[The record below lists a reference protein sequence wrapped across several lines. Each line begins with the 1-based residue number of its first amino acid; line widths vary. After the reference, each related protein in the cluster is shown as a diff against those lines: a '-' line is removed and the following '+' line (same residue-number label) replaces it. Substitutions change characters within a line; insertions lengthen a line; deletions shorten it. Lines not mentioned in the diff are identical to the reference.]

1 MDFVHHRAA
10 AHCADF
16 PIIGSVGLLRRPVEG
31 TLIMNKIMD
40 TLRWLLGSSKGHDFL
55 LKGLTTLILAA
66 GSVLVIIPFM
76 YMISTSLKDPAQI
89 RSDSFS
95 LIPRKPQTT
104 EINGEKFNL
113 YEVNIEGQKKTMAL
127 LKKSPGGMGNFA
139 DPANP
144 ARVYELKIEPQVM
157 LYRFDIHWENYPDA
171 LTAMPFL
178 RYLGNTLIVTFV
190 GMFGMLFS
198 CSLVAYGFSRFRARW
213 LNLLFLLLLSTIM
226 LPSQVRLIPVYI
238 LFNKLGWVDTL
249 LPLIVPQFFAN
260 AYDVFLL
267 RQFFMTVPLELDDA
281 AKIDGANPLQILL
294 YIMLPQARPAVI
306 SVAIFHFM
314 YAWNDFYE
322 PLIFLHSRENWTL
335 AVGLQT
341 FDAIYT
347 INTHLIMAVSL
358 LMIVPP
364 ILLFFFSQKIF
375 TQGVVFTGV
384 KG

>member
-1 MDFVHHRAA
+1 MSKLPNFALGLFR
-10 AHCADF
+10 
-16 PIIGSVGLLRRPVEG
+16 SVSGHELF
-31 TLIMNKIMD
+31 I
-40 TLRWLLGSSKGHDFL
+40 KGI
-55 LKGLTTLILAA
+55 TTLILAS
-66 GSVLVIIPFM
+66 GSILILIPFL

-89 RSDSFS
+89 RSDSAS
-95 LIPRKPQTT
+95 LFPRKP
-104 EINGEKFNL
+104 KMA
-113 YEVNIEGQKKTMAL
+113 EVNGNLEPLYAVTVDGQSHEFALVRKMPEGLGQ
-127 LKKSPGGMGNFA
+127 FV
-139 DPANP
+139 DPARP
-144 ARVYELKIEPQVM
+144 DVIHELKINDQQQ
-157 LYRFDIHWENYPDA
+157 LYRWDIHWENYGEA
-171 LTAMPFL
+171 IRAMPFW

-190 GMFGMLFS
+190 GMAGMLFS

-238 LFNKLGWVDTL
+238 LFQRLGWVDTL

-267 RQFFMTVPLELDDA
+267 RQFFMTIPLELDDA

-294 YIMLPQARPAVI
+294 YIILPQARPALV
-306 SVAIFHFM
+306 SVGIFHFL

-341 FDAIYT
+341 FDALYT
-347 INTHLIMAVSL
+347 VNTHLIMAVSV
-358 LMIVPP
+358 LMIIPP

-375 TQGVVFTGV
+375 TQGVVFTGI